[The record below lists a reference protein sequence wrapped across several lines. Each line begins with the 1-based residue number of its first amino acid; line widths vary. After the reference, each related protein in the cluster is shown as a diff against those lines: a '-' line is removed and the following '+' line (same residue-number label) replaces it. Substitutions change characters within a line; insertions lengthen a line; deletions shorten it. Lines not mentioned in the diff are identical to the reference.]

1 MAMQF
6 EYPVKLAPD
15 KHDGGFVVTCRDLP
29 EAITQGNDKAE
40 ALDQAE
46 GAVQAALEGRIAD
59 RLDIPKPS
67 ELKRG
72 EVLAT
77 VPVSTAMKAALYST
91 MKAQGVNNS
100 QLAVMLGMD
109 EKVAR
114 RLLDPSHQSKVTALE
129 KALQVLGRRTTVTIA

>member
-1 MAMQF
+1 MRF
-6 EYPVKLAPD
+6 SYPVKLTAD

-46 GAVQAALEGRIAD
+46 GAVQAALEARIND
-59 RLDIPKPS
+59 KLDIPKPS
-67 ELKRG
+67 EIKRG

-91 MKAQGVNNS
+91 MKLQGVNNS
-100 QLAVMLGMD
+100 QLAAMLGMD
-109 EKVAR
+109 EKAAR
-114 RLLDPSHQSKVTALE
+114 RMLDPGHQSKVQALE
-129 KALQVLGRRTTVTIA
+129 KALQALGQRATVTIA

>member
-1 MAMQF
+1 MRF
-6 EYPVKLAPD
+6 SYPVKLTAD

-46 GAVQAALEGRIAD
+46 GAVQAALEARIND
-59 RLDIPKPS
+59 KLDIPAPS
-67 ELKRG
+67 EIKRG

-100 QLAVMLGMD
+100 QLAAMLGMD
-109 EKVAR
+109 EKAAR
-114 RLLDPSHQSKVTALE
+114 RMLDPGYQSKVPALE
-129 KALQVLGRRTTVTIA
+129 KALQVLGRRATVTIG

>member
-1 MAMQF
+1 MRF
-6 EYPVKLAPD
+6 SYPVKLTAD

-46 GAVQAALEGRIAD
+46 GAVQAALEARIAD
-59 RLDIPKPS
+59 KLDIPQPS
-67 ELKRG
+67 EIKRG

-77 VPVSTAMKAALYST
+77 VPVSTAMKAALYAT

-100 QLAVMLGMD
+100 QLAVMMGVD
-109 EKVAR
+109 EKAAR
-114 RLLDPSHQSKVTALE
+114 RLLDPSHQSKVPALE
-129 KALQVLGRRTTVTIA
+129 KALQLLGQRTTVTIL

>member
-6 EYPVKLAPD
+6 EYPVKLSFD
-15 KHDGGFVVTCRDLP
+15 KHDGGFVVTCRDPP

-59 RLDIPKPS
+59 KLNIPKPS

-77 VPVSTAMKAALYST
+77 VPASTAMKAALYSA
-91 MKAQGVNNS
+91 MKN
-100 QLAVMLGMD
+100 
-109 EKVAR
+109 
-114 RLLDPSHQSKVTALE
+114 
-129 KALQVLGRRTTVTIA
+129 

>member
-1 MAMQF
+1 MRF
-6 EYPVKLAPD
+6 SYPVKLTAD

-46 GAVQAALEGRIAD
+46 GAVQAALEARIAD
-59 RLDIPKPS
+59 KLDIPQSS
-67 ELKRG
+67 EIKRG

-91 MKAQGVNNS
+91 MKVQGVNNS
-100 QLAVMLGMD
+100 QLALMMGVD
-109 EKVAR
+109 EKAAR
-114 RLLDPSHQSKVTALE
+114 RLLDPSHQSKVPALE
-129 KALQVLGRRTTVTIA
+129 KALQVLGQRATVTIG

>member
-1 MAMQF
+1 MRF
-6 EYPVKLAPD
+6 SYPVKLTAD

-46 GAVQAALEGRIAD
+46 GAVQAALEARIND
-59 RLDIPKPS
+59 KLDIPKPS
-67 ELKRG
+67 EIKRG

-91 MKAQGVNNS
+91 MKVQGVNNS
-100 QLAVMLGMD
+100 QLAAMLGMD
-109 EKVAR
+109 EKAAR
-114 RLLDPSHQSKVTALE
+114 RMLDPGHQSKVQALE
-129 KALQVLGRRTTVTIA
+129 MALQALGQRATVTIA

>member
-1 MAMQF
+1 MKF
-6 EYPVKLAPD
+6 SYPVKLTID

-100 QLAVMLGMD
+100 QLAVMLGLD
-109 EKVAR
+109 EKAAR
-114 RLLDPSHQSKVTALE
+114 RLLDPGHQSKVPALE

>member
-1 MAMQF
+1 MRF
-6 EYPVKLAPD
+6 SYPVKLTAD
-15 KHDGGFVVTCRDLP
+15 KKDGGFVVTCRDLP

-46 GAVQAALEGRIAD
+46 GAVQAALEARID
-59 RLDIPKPS
+59 DKLDIPTPS
-67 ELKRG
+67 EIKRG

-109 EKVAR
+109 EKAAR
-114 RLLDPSHQSKVTALE
+114 RLLDPSHQSKVPALE
-129 KALQVLGRRTTVTIA
+129 KALQVLGRRATVTIA

>member
-1 MAMQF
+1 MRF
-6 EYPVKLAPD
+6 SYPVKLTAD

-46 GAVQAALEGRIAD
+46 GAVQAALEARIND
-59 RLDIPKPS
+59 KLDIPKPS
-67 ELKRG
+67 EIRRG

-91 MKAQGVNNS
+91 MKVQGVNNT
-100 QLAVMLGMD
+100 QLAAMLGMD
-109 EKVAR
+109 EKAAR
-114 RLLDPSHQSKVTALE
+114 RMLDPGHQSKVQALE
-129 KALQVLGRRTTVTIA
+129 KALQALGQRATVTIA